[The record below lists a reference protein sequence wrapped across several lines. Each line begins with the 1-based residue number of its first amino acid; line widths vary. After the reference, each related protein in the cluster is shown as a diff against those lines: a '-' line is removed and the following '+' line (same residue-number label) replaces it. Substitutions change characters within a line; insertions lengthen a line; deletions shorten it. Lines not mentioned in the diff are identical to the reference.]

1 MAFRAGTTSYFA
13 LHNVGGT
20 MINLSQYIDS
30 LTLPATTDTA
40 EVSVFGT
47 AAKVMITLQTGG
59 EQISMSGPYDAP
71 LATQLDNL
79 KKAHAAGSAASAFI
93 WGPGGSVA
101 SEYRVAGSVFVSN
114 FEVSS
119 SVGGRVEYSASLQVT
134 GAVTTGTF

>member
-20 MINLSQYIDS
+20 MTNLSPYIDS
-30 LTLPATTDTA
+30 LTLPATTDTT

-47 AAKVMITLQTGG
+47 TAKAMITLQTGG
-59 EQISMSGPYDAP
+59 EQISLSGPYDAP
-71 LATQLDNL
+71 LATHLDNL

-101 SEYRVAGSVFVSN
+101 SEYRVAGSVFVTQ
-114 FEVSS
+114 FDLSS
-119 SVGGRVEYSASLQVT
+119 SVGGRVEYSASLQIT
-134 GAVTTGTF
+134 GAVTTSTF

>member
-1 MAFRAGTTSYFA
+1 MAFKAGTTSAFFLA
-13 LHNVGGT
+13 SVANSLT
-20 MINLSQYIDS
+20 NLSPYVDS
-30 LTLPATTDTA
+30 FTLPATTDTA
-40 EVSVFGT
+40 EVSTFGT
-47 AAKVMITLQTGG
+47 NAKVMITTQTGG
-59 EQISMSGPYDAP
+59 DQISMSGPYDAVV
-71 LATQLDNL
+71 ASHLDGL

>member
-13 LHNVGGT
+13 YNNVGGT
-20 MINLSQYIDS
+20 VVNLSPYIDN

-40 EVSVFGT
+40 EVSTFGT
-47 AAKVMITLQTGG
+47 NAKAMITLQTGG
-59 EQISMSGPYDAP
+59 EQISMSGPYDAVI
-71 LATQLDNL
+71 ATHLDNL

-101 SEYRVAGSVFVSN
+101 SEYRVAGSAFVTQ
-114 FEVSS
+114 FDVSS
-119 SVGGRVEYSASLQVT
+119 SVGGRVEYSASLQIT